1 MSIQREKGMSAPGPS
16 AQANTNALWGVGS
29 SLPDEVETKVN
40 STATLSLLFLGGL
53 FMSDGE
59 NLIDYKPG
67 EVWRKEKLRILSHQ
81 LGPGRKQ
88 SKYGSLDSTDL
99 PGATCQ
105 TVHLIIGQRRHWPS
119 SLPGLSGNSAGARC

>member
-1 MSIQREKGMSAPGPS
+1 MSNQREKGMSAPGPS

-40 STATLSLLFLGGL
+40 STATLSLLFLGVL

-67 EVWRKEKLRILSHQ
+67 EVWRKEKQNPESPVGTWTKTIQIR
-81 LGPGRKQ
+81 
-88 SKYGSLDSTDL
+88 
-99 PGATCQ
+99 
-105 TVHLIIGQRRHWPS
+105 
-119 SLPGLSGNSAGARC
+119 